1 VAISQE
7 PPSFSCIAQC
17 SVITAKI
24 TDYTD

>member
-17 SVITAKI
+17 SVITAKV
-24 TDYTD
+24 TDYND